1 METLSSDII
10 EQKLKEIIANELD
23 VNMDIDEIDS
33 EISLYEDGVGLDSI
47 SIVNLIVQIEE
58 KFQIEF
64 LEADMNSGTFSSIS
78 ALAKYIQAKS
88 NGK

>member
-1 METLSSDII
+1 MNTLSSDTIQ
-10 EQKLKEIIANELD
+10 QKLKEIIANELD
-23 VNMDIDEIDS
+23 VNMNIDEIDS

-64 LEADMNSGTFSSIS
+64 LESDMSAGTFSSIN
-78 ALAKYIQAKS
+78 ALAKYIQGKS
-88 NGK
+88 NA